1 MAQKFE
7 EFLHC
12 QLDTKG
18 SSNLNQPYFEI
29 PCLGVLAAGPF
40 EWQFISYS
48 PSAPPF
54 YSTTS
59 PPPLPPLH
67 FTVRLV
73 ESAGTYSHSQTLWE
87 QSVLRKS
94 TKQ

>member
-18 SSNLNQPYFEI
+18 SSNLNQQYFEI

-59 PPPLPPLH
+59 PPLPPLN

-73 ESAGTYSHSQTLWE
+73 ESAGTHSHSQAL
-87 QSVLRKS
+87 
-94 TKQ
+94 